1 MLFHHDDPRR
11 DIGTLTTSRLI
22 GAAPRYL
29 ARVLQHQSLVGP
41 WAADPQQPPAVS
53 INLDTSPDGRGAVTL
68 HCPHGNMSERRPLQT
83 RHESALRFTVKTDDD
98 DVTHDSDQ
106 APALALSIDLIP
118 LVQPGPAIATRV
130 TLSVHFVPEPW
141 WPRDLTDALR
151 DLADLWLRR
160 LEAQA
165 QATARKRRIYQ
176 KRQDNPDGPIA
187 VLAPIAATPSV

>member
-1 MLFHHDDPRR
+1 MLFHHDDLRR

-22 GAAPRYL
+22 GAAPHYL
-29 ARVLQHQSLVGP
+29 ARVLQHQSLVVP
-41 WAADPQQPPAVS
+41 WAADPRQPPAVS
-53 INLDTSPDGRGAVTL
+53 IGLDPSPDGRGAVTL
-68 HCPHGNMSERRPLQT
+68 HCPHGSISERRPLQM
-83 RHESALRFTVKTDDD
+83 RHDSALRLTAKTGDDD
-98 DVTHDSDQ
+98 ATHDSDE

-165 QATARKRRIYQ
+165 QAQARNRRTY
-176 KRQDNPDGPIA
+176 RERLDNPDRPIA